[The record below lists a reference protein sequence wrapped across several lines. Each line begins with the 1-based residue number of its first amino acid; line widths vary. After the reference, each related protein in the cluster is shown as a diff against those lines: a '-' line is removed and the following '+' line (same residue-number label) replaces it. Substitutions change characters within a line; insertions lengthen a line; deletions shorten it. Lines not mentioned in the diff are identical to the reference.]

1 MPVAVDRLVL
11 SARACTLA
19 LMVARAIADLEGEIN
34 IGPLRVVGKRIKIKG
49 NRERPGSDSGN
60 VIIHPLNPGP

>member
-19 LMVARAIADLEGEIN
+19 LMVARAIADLEGEAN
-34 IGPLRVVGKRIKIKG
+34 IGPGHVAEAIQYRALDRSIV
-49 NRERPGSDSGN
+49 
-60 VIIHPLNPGP
+60 